1 MNIVIIYGKVIEKID
16 FKFIYDRY
24 NNKNKHTSIAKS
36 KIKLMNN
43 SIVEIYGYD
52 EMADYMYRKLKKD
65 MCIILEGKIDSNMKI
80 RVHRVI
86 L

>member
-1 MNIVIIYGKVIEKID
+1 MNLVIIYGKIIENID

-36 KIKLMNN
+36 KLKLMNN

-52 EMADYMYRKLKKD
+52 EMADYMYRNLKKE
-65 MCIILEGKIDSNMKI
+65 MYIIAEGEIDSNMKI
-80 RVHRVI
+80 RVHRII

>member
-24 NNKNKHTSIAKS
+24 NNKNKHISIAKS
-36 KIKLMNN
+36 KLKLMNN

-52 EMADYMYRKLKKD
+52 EMADYIYRNLKNEMY
-65 MCIILEGKIDSNMKI
+65 IIVEGKIDSNMKI